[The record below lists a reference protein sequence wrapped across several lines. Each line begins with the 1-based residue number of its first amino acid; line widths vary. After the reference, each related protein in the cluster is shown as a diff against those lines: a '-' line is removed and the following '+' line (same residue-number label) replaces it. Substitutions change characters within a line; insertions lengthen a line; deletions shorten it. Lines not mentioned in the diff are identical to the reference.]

1 MRDRQIVYCVSD
13 NGAGFD
19 MSFASKLFLPFH
31 RLHGISEFDGTGIGL
46 ATVQRVIQRH
56 EGKVWAE
63 STPDE
68 GASFLHAQPPET
80 SRQNNIVAAV
90 QHFNVQGQGLCHT
103 MHCAAQYM
111 PVYSHA
117 HATPAGVK
125 SARPHT

>member
-1 MRDRQIVYCVSD
+1 MALVSPDHCPAKGVAPALHSILDNLLRNAWKFTGRRRDAQIRFHAEKRDRHLVYCVSD

-31 RLHGISEFDGTGIGL
+31 RLHGISEFEGTGIGL

-68 GASFLHAQPPET
+68 GASFFFTLNH
-80 SRQNNIVAAV
+80 
-90 QHFNVQGQGLCHT
+90 
-103 MHCAAQYM
+103 
-111 PVYSHA
+111 
-117 HATPAGVK
+117 
-125 SARPHT
+125 